1 MLREDAQGLPGK
13 YAAYGGANPA
23 QETNKVQTL
32 YSFPV

>member
-1 MLREDAQGLPGK
+1 MRRDLLRK

-32 YSFPV
+32 YSFTIKI

>member
-1 MLREDAQGLPGK
+1 MHRELLGK